1 MTFSPCL
8 LENMTGDPIL
18 CRTTGIEILQL
29 APDAGF
35 VAIERYLNER
45 CRSDLV
51 QVTVDL
57 GEHE

>member
-8 LENMTGDPIL
+8 LENMTSNPIL
-18 CRTTGIEILQL
+18 CGTTGIEILQF

-35 VAIERYLNER
+35 VTIERYLNER
-45 CRSDLV
+45 YRSDLV
-51 QVTVDL
+51 QVTVDF